1 MNNINYASNN
11 IDSNWNTSSSSRTSW
26 MQLDCAKITIS
37 FETEILS
44 LLTYFIDKSLFISS
58 SIFSNICT
66 CMVFEPINCKKWLLS
81 LVGYNLREMLL
92 THNFQNGCTHAL
104 LKEIWLF
111 CKVSKKPVIAS
122 LHFAVLKG
130 RKKIIRRIVYVRTQ
144 NCYTSIKQSS
154 ICICIN
160 LRLLL
165 I

>member
-1 MNNINYASNN
+1 
-11 IDSNWNTSSSSRTSW
+11 

-111 CKVSKKPVIAS
+111 CKV
-122 LHFAVLKG
+122 
-130 RKKIIRRIVYVRTQ
+130 
-144 NCYTSIKQSS
+144 
-154 ICICIN
+154 
-160 LRLLL
+160 
-165 I
+165 